1 MKKTDFAQCLETYL
15 RIYLPGQA
23 GLSENTIIAYRDTF
37 IQMLRFIEIAQGIN
51 PDKLTLAD
59 ITTQL
64 VEEFLMWLESEK
76 HNSISTR
83 NQRLAAIRAFAKYA
97 RSRYPEFLLES
108 QKISDIRRKKHPK
121 PEIVHLSP
129 AKIKAILDAVPTN
142 DPYSRRDLALLTL
155 LYDTAARVQEICD
168 LRVRDI
174 RLRKP
179 YTAKLTGKGQK
190 TRCVP
195 LMDRTADILKK
206 YVSENHLD
214 TPDKLD
220 RPFFVNHGYAALTR
234 AGIAYILK
242 KYCEIAR
249 KDQPDL
255 PARISP
261 HVLRHSKA
269 MHMLQAGIPL
279 TDIRDFLGHEHV
291 DTTEIYAKTDIE
303 TRRKKLEEANLAID
317 TGLPDW
323 NNDKDLIAMLTSL
336 CGKNI

>member
-121 PEIVHLSP
+121 R
-129 AKIKAILDAVPTN
+129 KKAG
-142 DPYSRRDLALLTL
+142 
-155 LYDTAARVQEICD
+155 Q
-168 LRVRDI
+168 
-174 RLRKP
+174 
-179 YTAKLTGKGQK
+179 KGQHSISSF
-190 TRCVP
+190 C
-195 LMDRTADILKK
+195 LKLFCDTFSCT
-206 YVSENHLD
+206 VSE
-214 TPDKLD
+214 
-220 RPFFVNHGYAALTR
+220 YSYTR
-234 AGIAYILK
+234 
-242 KYCEIAR
+242 
-249 KDQPDL
+249 
-255 PARISP
+255 
-261 HVLRHSKA
+261 
-269 MHMLQAGIPL
+269 
-279 TDIRDFLGHEHV
+279 
-291 DTTEIYAKTDIE
+291 
-303 TRRKKLEEANLAID
+303 
-317 TGLPDW
+317 
-323 NNDKDLIAMLTSL
+323 
-336 CGKNI
+336 